1 MNSEEILHIAISVVG
16 ISLAFSLF
24 KFEQF
29 DPSYFLLIL
38 VTVGI
43 GFVLHELAH
52 KYVAI
57 HYGAH
62 AEYRMWTTGL
72 FLAIAMAFV
81 TQGGFVFAAP
91 GAVYIFGNVG
101 REKNGKIA
109 LAGPLMNLALAL
121 VFLAVAF
128 MFPNAQVG
136 GQNLGV
142 IGAFVNVFL
151 GGFNMI
157 PFAPMDGQKV
167 AAWDRRVWGGVFA
180 LFIIAF
186 LGFSLL

>member
-1 MNSEEILHIAISVVG
+1 MNQEEILHIAISVIG

-24 KFEQF
+24 RFETF
-29 DPSYFLLIL
+29 SPSYFFIVL
-38 VTVGI
+38 VTVGL

-62 AEYRMWTTGL
+62 AQYRMWTTGL
-72 FLAIAMAFV
+72 FLAIAMAFL
-81 TQGGFVFAAP
+81 TRGGFVFAAP
-91 GAVYIFGNVG
+91 GAVYIYGQVS
-101 REKNGKIA
+101 REKNGRIA
-109 LAGPLMNLALAL
+109 LAGPMMNLLLAI

-128 MFPNAQVG
+128 IFPGAQE
-136 GQNLGV
+136 LAFT
-142 IGAFVNVFL
+142 GAFVNIFL

-167 AAWDRRVWGGVFA
+167 AAWDQRVWAGAFV
-180 LFIIAF
+180 LFIAAF
-186 LGFSLL
+186 IGLSLV

>member
-24 KFEQF
+24 RFETF
-29 DPSYFLLIL
+29 NPSYFLIIL
-38 VTVGI
+38 VTVGL

-62 AEYRMWTTGL
+62 AQYRMWTTGL

-81 TQGGFVFAAP
+81 TRGGFVFAAP
-91 GAVYIFGNVG
+91 GAVYIFGHVG
-101 REKNGKIA
+101 RDKTGKIA
-109 LAGPLMNLALAL
+109 LAGPLMNLLLAL
-121 VFLAVAF
+121 VFLAAAF
-128 MFPNAQVG
+128 VFPGAQE
-136 GQNLGV
+136 LCFT
-142 IGAFVNVFL
+142 GAFVNIFL

-167 AAWDRRVWGGVFA
+167 ATWDQRVWGGVFA
-180 LFIIAF
+180 LFIVAF
-186 LGFSLL
+186 LGFSLI

>member
-1 MNSEEILHIAISVVG
+1 MNSEELLHIVISVVG

-24 KFEQF
+24 KFETF
-29 DPSYFLLIL
+29 NPSYFLLIL
-38 VTVGI
+38 ITVGV

-72 FLAIAMAFV
+72 FLAIAMAFI

-91 GAVYIFGNVG
+91 GAVYIFGHVG
-101 REKNGKIA
+101 RDKNGKIA
-109 LAGPLMNLALAL
+109 LAGPLMNLVLAL

-128 MFPNAQVG
+128 MFPGARE
-136 GQNLGV
+136 LGFT
-142 IGAFVNVFL
+142 GAFVNVFL

-157 PFAPMDGQKV
+157 PFPPMDGQKV
-167 AAWDRRVWGGVFA
+167 AAWDQCVWAGVFA

-186 LGFSLL
+186 IGLSFI